1 MTAETDREL
10 VVGAASGDA
19 AAFARL
25 IDRHYDRIYRVAWRW
40 LGRREEAE
48 DVAQEVC
55 VKIAQAIRGFRAD
68 AEFATW
74 AYRIAVNTATDVLR
88 ARQRTSPTDASDIMS
103 LVDGPHVPTPED
115 DVMGSELWAE
125 VRALP
130 PQQRD
135 AVLLVYGE
143 DLSHAEAADIMGC
156 TEKTVSWH
164 LHAARKALRVRLEA
178 VG

>member
-1 MTAETDREL
+1 MTAATDREL
-10 VVGAASGDA
+10 VASAASGDA
-19 AAFARL
+19 AAFTRL
-25 IDRHYDRIYRVAWRW
+25 IDRHYERIYRMAWRW

-48 DVAQEVC
+48 DVTQDVC
-55 VKIAQAIRGFRAD
+55 VKIAHAIRGFRAD

-74 AYRIAVNTATDVLR
+74 AYRIAFNTATDALR
-88 ARQRTSPTDASDIMS
+88 ARQRTVPTDPSEVMGLI
-103 LVDGPHVPTPED
+103 DGPGQPSPED
-115 DVMGSELWAE
+115 DIMGAELWAE

-130 PQQRD
+130 AQQRD

-143 DLSHAEAADIMGC
+143 DMNHAEAAEVMGC